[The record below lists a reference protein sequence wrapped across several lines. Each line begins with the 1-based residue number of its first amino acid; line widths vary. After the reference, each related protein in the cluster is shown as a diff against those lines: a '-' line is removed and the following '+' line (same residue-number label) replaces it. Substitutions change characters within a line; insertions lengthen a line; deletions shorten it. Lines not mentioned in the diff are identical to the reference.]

1 MKQNGQGTERTAR
14 CQAAAGRVSSAPE
27 VPYDNKNSADHGPH
41 IDTSIRFD
49 PRHAVH
55 AGHTRTIS
63 TAPARSKEKKVMST
77 VPGGKPVPECQLPA
91 TGNQTSRLS
100 DLKGKNVGLYFYPK
114 DYT

>member
-49 PRHAVH
+49 PRLAVH
-55 AGHTRTIS
+55 AGHSRTIS
-63 TAPARSKEKKVMST
+63 ATPARSMEKKVMST
-77 VPGGKPVPECQLPA
+77 VTVGKPVPGFRLPA
-91 TGNQTSRLS
+91 AGGRAGRRAGRGGGGGGR
-100 DLKGKNVGLYFYPK
+100 DF
-114 DYT
+114 